1 MRSGIP
7 GIVLAILAMA
17 ILAIAACGPKADDKV
32 VTITRPSAEAPF
44 DRMFTWKPVNGATQY
59 QVVVYTFDGNRAF
72 EVRDLTTAGVKL
84 SDNLQFPPGKY
95 TVQVTALRDGQTV
108 AESPRT
114 EFEIRAK

>member
-1 MRSGIP
+1 MRSMRCAL
-7 GIVLAILAMA
+7 IVALFL
-17 ILAIAACGPKADDKV
+17 IAACGPKVDDKV

-59 QVVVYTFDGNRAF
+59 HVVVFTPEGNRAF

-95 TVQVTALRDGQTV
+95 SVQVTALRDGQTL
-108 AESPRT
+108 AESGRT